1 MRREALIVV
10 VSAGVLAVQAARAEG
25 PATTL
30 GKQAAKPAASQTPA
44 NPPDK
49 VGPKTG
55 GTENDPL
62 IQLEL
67 PPLAADGGAEALLA
81 ALNQLP
87 WASRTAVLPHYPGN
101 VAKGRLHPRATAVVA
116 VGERQW
122 ADLVDLVRRVRAAGY
137 VVAAIHLTEFG
148 TLRVHTRF
156 GPLGGATLEVTEGKQ
171 KRVVLA
177 PTSIPRQGIEVAFR
191 KVPWLADPLYTGAGT
206 KPDYGL
212 SVDRPEVRA
221 GFHLRPG
228 QAIEMGALLDALA
241 GVGFPPVSMRVAR
254 MAAGVP
260 FGFPIPG
267 DVALVDGQGAKRPS
281 GKLQKPGRP
290 LVMVFFAL
298 GGKYRQGKGEQ
309 AYQAEPAHVARLNEA
324 AGQFAGRADFVAISS
339 RKEDAFAD
347 VRALWQKA
355 NMSFPVLQDPE
366 QKLATALSAGI
377 AHPPPH
383 IFILDA
389 DGRLRYAGEF
399 ADGWVEPAKIK
410 RVYLAEALERV
421 LAKKYAANGAVFYN
435 SAPCD
440 CSAPTCKCPKCGC
453 GGPCRCG
460 CSTGAG

>member
-1 MRREALIVV
+1 MHRVV
-10 VSAGVLAVQAARAEG
+10 LLVLVSAGVLAVQTARAEDPSASQG
-25 PATTL
+25 KPSPKPAAVTTP
-30 GKQAAKPAASQTPA
+30 AKPAE
-44 NPPDK
+44 K

-55 GTENDPL
+55 GTDNDPL

-87 WASRTAVLPHYPGN
+87 WTSRTAVLPHYPGN

-116 VGERQW
+116 LGERQW

-148 TLRVHTRF
+148 TLRIHTRF
-156 GPLGGATLEVTEGKQ
+156 GPLSGATVELTEGKQ

-177 PTSIPRQGIEVAFR
+177 PTSIPRQGIEVAFH
-191 KVPWLADPLYTGAGT
+191 KVPWLTDPLYTGAGT
-206 KPDYGL
+206 KPDYRL
-212 SVDRPEVRA
+212 RMDQPEVRI

-228 QAIEMGALLDALA
+228 QAIEMAALLDALS
-241 GVGFPPVSMRVAR
+241 GVGFPPISMRVAR

-267 DVALVDGQGAKRPS
+267 DIALVDGQGAKQPS

-290 LVMVFFAL
+290 LVMVFFAMR
-298 GGKYRQGKGEQ
+298 GKYRQGKEERT
-309 AYQAEPAHVARLNEA
+309 YQAEPAHVARLSQVA
-324 AGQFAGRADFVAISS
+324 RQFADRAEFVAISS
-339 RKEDAFAD
+339 RKDEGFAD
-347 VRALWQKA
+347 VRAFWQKA
-355 NMSFPVLQDPE
+355 NMSFPVLHDPE

-377 AHPPPH
+377 ANPPPH

-389 DGRLRYAGEF
+389 EGRLRYAGEF
-399 ADGWVEPAKIK
+399 ADGWIEPAKIK
-410 RVYLAEALERV
+410 RVYLVEALERV
-421 LAKKYAANGAVFYN
+421 LAKQYAANGAVFYN

-460 CSTGAG
+460 CPTGRG